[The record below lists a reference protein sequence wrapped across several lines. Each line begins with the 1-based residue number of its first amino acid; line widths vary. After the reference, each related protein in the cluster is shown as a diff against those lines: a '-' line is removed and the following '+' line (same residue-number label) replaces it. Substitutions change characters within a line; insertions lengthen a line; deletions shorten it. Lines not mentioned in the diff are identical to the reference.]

1 MITGVVTA
9 NREAVIQVHVRGA
22 DGHIESVDAVIDTG
36 FNGFLTL
43 PARRVASLT
52 LTYAGST
59 RAVLGDGQEVPLDL
73 FEATVLWDG
82 REREVAVLA
91 VEGSALVGMALL
103 SGYRV
108 TLEVKSGGVV
118 TIESLS

>member
-9 NREAVIQVHVRGA
+9 NREAVIQTHIRA
-22 DGHIESVDAVIDTG
+22 EDGHLEPMDAVIDTG

-43 PARRVASLT
+43 PTRRIASLT

-59 RAVLGDGQEVPLDL
+59 RAVLGDGQEVSLDL

-82 REREVAVLA
+82 QEREVAVLA
-91 VEGSALVGMALL
+91 AEGSALVGMALL

-108 TLEVKSGGVV
+108 TLEVKGGGVV
-118 TIESLS
+118 TIENLS